1 MSDYIKRE
9 DAIKAVRDLCFG
21 TDKINAFQVIT
32 ALNNIRG
39 KYVAKIKRVHEGTW
53 LGNMLYP
60 YFKCSVCGY
69 KIHYI
74 NIISGYAKYCPQCGA
89 KMKRGES

>member
-9 DAIKAVRDLCFG
+9 DCIKAVRDLCFG

-39 KYVAKIKRVHEGTW
+39 KYVPKIKRVHEGTW

-74 NIISGYAKYCPQCGA
+74 NIINGHANIAHSAGQ
-89 KMKRGES
+89 R